1 MILEKIWRGR
11 YAAESEKAI
20 RDRWQG
26 ASGERKRRY
35 AARARARAR
44 SRRSIGGG
52 DSRVTLEIALPL
64 LSRRRGAKIASPIGS
79 LGETSARS
87 GAGNQPRQMS
97 GRDFH
102 AVYHLPWDR

>member
-35 AARARARAR
+35 AARARAR
-44 SRRSIGGG
+44 
-52 DSRVTLEIALPL
+52 EIAEEH
-64 LSRRRGAKIASPIGS
+64 RWWR
-79 LGETSARS
+79 
-87 GAGNQPRQMS
+87 
-97 GRDFH
+97 
-102 AVYHLPWDR
+102 

>member
-1 MILEKIWRGR
+1 V
-11 YAAESEKAI
+11 
-20 RDRWQG
+20 
-26 ASGERKRRY
+26 
-35 AARARARAR
+35 RAR

-52 DSRVTLEIALPL
+52 DSRVTLEIALSL
-64 LSRRRGAKIASPIGS
+64 LSLDGARKNRIAIGS